1 MQPYTQSVCILTRC
15 CQSIC
20 PRQDGSVQ
28 GDRTHLRLYTA
39 SLWCAP
45 SAHAIGTTSLNEISL
60 LFSFQFKLGHIP
72 STNRFLR
79 PFESKMCDSCGETFA
94 PFRDRV
100 CQMLWNTVLT
110 DFQILNARL
119 PLKFI
124 TLKGYREPW
133 QWCVCVFMC
142 VRVCVCVW
150 LRVATVSEVIQTL
163 LHVNHHARGSL
174 WDWSALWFFTNF
186 TKSRK
191 KKKEYEGRAKQP
203 QQTTRGR
210 KQTRGQIGWHF
221 KRYFNRCSIQS
232 DDGQQF

>member
-1 MQPYTQSVCILTRC
+1 MMPANKIIIMAMLLTLSVLAKELNKRQRRQQSHVSATFEHFEKSFKRVQLGSAYNHDFVNSPQTETFILIISQYNMQPYTQSVCILTRC

-79 PFESKMCDSCGETFA
+79 PFESKMCDSCGETFS

-119 PLKFI
+119 PLKKNTSFD
-124 TLKGYREPW
+124 TP
-133 QWCVCVFMC
+133 
-142 VRVCVCVW
+142 
-150 LRVATVSEVIQTL
+150 SEVSFDIKGGKGK
-163 LHVNHHARGSL
+163 R
-174 WDWSALWFFTNF
+174 
-186 TKSRK
+186 KSSGWVKPLSYLR
-191 KKKEYEGRAKQP
+191 
-203 QQTTRGR
+203 TRR
-210 KQTRGQIGWHF
+210 
-221 KRYFNRCSIQS
+221 
-232 DDGQQF
+232 